1 MGVTYALLAMV
12 SFAANIIIT
21 RYALAR
27 LPVEAGFFIVLATN
41 ILFPSVLFAIEVTAR
56 AAPWAWDWRGA
67 GMFAL
72 AGVIGTFL
80 GRRMLFDTV
89 RLLGP
94 SRASVF
100 HSTAP
105 AFALVA
111 AWLLADEL
119 LGLHELALMAIV
131 WLGLWFTQ
139 PRAGSMRGTAAGVMP
154 LSPANVRRGLIVGV
168 LTVAGFGFGNVLR
181 GLAMR
186 GWDEAIFGTLLS
198 ALAALVCQVIA
209 TRDWQKIGALLRG
222 ADRNTVWMYTG
233 CGVATSLGSI
243 FVALSMNHME
253 IALAVLVVHTTPL
266 VIFPV
271 SVFILKNREELT
283 PRTLV
288 GAFLVLAG
296 ISLLA
301 FR

>member
-21 RYALAR
+21 RYALVR

-41 ILFPSVLFAIEVTAR
+41 ILFPSALFALELGTR
-56 AAPWAWDWRGA
+56 GAAWTWDWRGA
-67 GMFAL
+67 GMFAI
-72 AGVIGTFL
+72 AGVVGTFL
-80 GRRMLFDTV
+80 GRRMLLDTV

-105 AFALVA
+105 GIALVA
-111 AWLLADEL
+111 AWVLADER
-119 LGLHELALMAIV
+119 LGLYELGLMAIV

-139 PRAGSMRGTAAGVMP
+139 PRAGATAGSIS
-154 LSPANVRRGLIVGV
+154 LTQANVRMGMLVGF
-168 LTVAGFGFGNVLR
+168 LTVAGFGIGNVLR
-181 GLAMR
+181 GLGMR
-186 GWDEAIFGTLLS
+186 IWDEAIFGTLLS
-198 ALAALVCQVIA
+198 ALAALLCQVLA
-209 TRDWQKIGALLRG
+209 TRDWGKIGALLRG
-222 ADRNTVWMYTG
+222 ADRNTVWLFVAS
-233 CGVATSLGSI
+233 GVTTTLGSI

-283 PRTLV
+283 PRTLL
-288 GAFLVLAG
+288 GAVLVLVG
-296 ISLLA
+296 IALLA
-301 FR
+301 LR